1 MPEDG
6 LAEGIKE
13 DGPVDVDGALDGDSE
28 GAPEDGIP
36 EDGIPEDGTPDDKV
50 SEGVSDEVTDETP
63 DKVPGETLGVSDAE
77 LPVLLREE
85 RPGVN
90 VPGFPDWIGTEGVEA
105 AAAVVTD
112 EDELALVLADVSPT
126 VTVIVRTLGSMVTVE
141 ILGSHVSIEP
151 ASSLAITLHHQQ
163 MQMQ

>member
-63 DKVPGETLGVSDAE
+63 DKVPGETLGVSDAA

-90 VPGFPDWIGTEGVEA
+90 VPGFPDWIGTKEA
-105 AAAVVTD
+105 VAAVVTD
-112 EDELALVLADVSPT
+112 EDALALALADVSPT
-126 VTVIVRTLGSMVTVE
+126 VTVTVRTLGSMVTIE
-141 ILGSHVSIEP
+141 ILEIGRAHV
-151 ASSLAITLHHQQ
+151 
-163 MQMQ
+163 